1 METLTFKLQEDN
13 FEGPL
18 DLLLYLVGK
27 NKMNLYD
34 INIMELIE
42 QYTAAIQT
50 MQADKLEVSSEFID
64 MAAHLVQMK
73 SALLLPRSPE
83 AERMKA
89 ELTGRLIEYSACK
102 EVAAQLGSR
111 ARDLYTVAREP
122 MPLIGAAEYTRRH
135 DPNWLV
141 QAWFS
146 LMGRSQRR
154 KKPTQERFEPL
165 VTAPFVSV
173 ASRVAHML
181 RGMLKG
187 TLCRM
192 GQLFSPQES
201 RSTNVA
207 TFLALLELIRAG
219 RVRLDETGTLT
230 MDRAR
235 RPRNKQNQPTGKE
248 AAADA
253 DHTAQ

>member
-1 METLTFKLQEDN
+1 MEALTFRIED

-34 INIMELIE
+34 INIMALID

-50 MQADKLEVSSEFID
+50 MQAGRMEVASEFID

-89 ELTGRLIEYSACK
+89 ELTGRLIEYSTCK
-102 EVAAQLGSR
+102 QVAAKLGSR
-111 ARDLYTVAREP
+111 ARDLYTAVRSP
-122 MPLIGAAEYTRRH
+122 MPLTAPAAYSRPQ
-135 DPNWLV
+135 DPDSLV
-141 QAWFS
+141 QAWYS
-146 LMGRSQRR
+146 LMGRSLR
-154 KKPTQERFEPL
+154 KRKPTQERFEPL

-181 RGMLKG
+181 RGMLRG
-187 TLCRM
+187 TLSRM
-192 GQLFSPQES
+192 NQLFSKEKD

-219 RVRLDETGTLT
+219 RVRIDDSGTLE
-230 MDRAR
+230 MDRTR
-235 RPRNKQNQPTGKE
+235 RPKQHPSKE
-248 AAADA
+248 TVHD
-253 DHTAQ
+253 

>member
-89 ELTGRLIEYSACK
+89 ELTGRLIEYSTCK
-102 EVAAQLGSR
+102 QVAA
-111 ARDLYTVAREP
+111 E
-122 MPLIGAAEYTRRH
+122 AAVRGICTPRCAS
-135 DPNWLV
+135 PKN
-141 QAWFS
+141 
-146 LMGRSQRR
+146 R
-154 KKPTQERFEPL
+154 K
-165 VTAPFVSV
+165 
-173 ASRVAHML
+173 
-181 RGMLKG
+181 
-187 TLCRM
+187 
-192 GQLFSPQES
+192 
-201 RSTNVA
+201 
-207 TFLALLELIRAG
+207 
-219 RVRLDETGTLT
+219 
-230 MDRAR
+230 AR
-235 RPRNKQNQPTGKE
+235 RNIPANRIPTGWCRRGS
-248 AAADA
+248 A
-253 DHTAQ
+253 